1 MSKKL
6 TRLNY
11 SYAKLISELVKS
23 AKRHGF
29 LFEIIGYEKFEKIG
43 IDYPIYR
50 FTVNAEG
57 GRPFCLVAGV
67 HGYEVAGSLSILEL
81 FKNRDKYLNEDVC
94 YSIYPV
100 INPTSF
106 DLRQRYDDDD
116 RDMNTL
122 NKKTLKSKNYR
133 EIQAFYK
140 DIKGKSFDVFLSLH
154 EDVSAEKFY
163 AYIFEEDKEAVYRKM
178 ITLVSGGCGILKKKK
193 IYDDDSDGKGLV
205 INKHDQ
211 SFEDRLYCQDRAEI
225 SLSTETPG
233 KLSISERIKINL
245 ANIKLFSDYIS
256 ELKTKD

>member
-43 IDYPIYR
+43 IDY
-50 FTVNAEG
+50 
-57 GRPFCLVAGV
+57 
-67 HGYEVAGSLSILEL
+67 
-81 FKNRDKYLNEDVC
+81 
-94 YSIYPV
+94 
-100 INPTSF
+100 
-106 DLRQRYDDDD
+106 DDD

-205 INKHDQ
+205 INEHDQ